1 MYNMDFQGEKKG
13 INPRN
18 IKTHYFTEYRIQ
30 CNLFLLNLPLVER
43 SSCLAFGIHCYT
55 HSSFAVPATTSFF
68 PLKKSHSTRTEGG
81 FMLCLVTHMDIPV
94 NCHIKNRL
102 QYFQL
107 FP

>member
-43 SSCLAFGIHCYT
+43 SSCLAFGIRCYT

-68 PLKKSHSTRTEGG
+68 PPKE
-81 FMLCLVTHMDIPV
+81 VTLHKDRGRFYAV
-94 NCHIKNRL
+94 LGHTHGHTC
-102 QYFQL
+102 
-107 FP
+107 